1 MHLPRPE
8 PPARRTVRIPG
19 ESFLWARGRRSTMT
33 MTLSDRLMRFLSH
46 SRDELLGFVRGLSHS
61 AEEAEDIVQEA
72 TARTL
77 ASGEHVRAPET
88 YLFVVARNLA
98 RQQAS
103 PAVAKSWGDPADAA
117 WVEGAAP
124 SAEEEALTREQSDA
138 LRSAVARL
146 PRQCRAA
153 FALRIFHGCSYQEIA
168 DRMGLSVKTVQ
179 RHIDRGLHD
188 TRLSMRSRFQT
199 NPATGVRGHD

>member
-8 PPARRTVRIPG
+8 PPARREVRIPG
-19 ESFLWARGRRSTMT
+19 ESFLWARGCRSTMT

-77 ASGEHVRAPET
+77 ASGEHVRSPET

-98 RQQAS
+98 HQPAG
-103 PAVAKSWGDPADAA
+103 PAVAKGWAEATDAVFA
-117 WVEGAAP
+117 EGVAP
-124 SAEEEALTREQSDA
+124 SAEEEAIAGEASDA
-138 LRSAVARL
+138 LRRAVARL
-146 PRQCRAA
+146 PPQCGAA
-153 FALRIFHGCSYQEIA
+153 FALRVFHGCSYKEIA
-168 DRMGLSVKTVQ
+168 QQLGISVKTVEK
-179 RHIDRGLHD
+179 HVTRGLRD
-188 TRLSMRSRFQT
+188 THVSLRSRYRM
-199 NPATGVRGHD
+199 PAAGGQGHD